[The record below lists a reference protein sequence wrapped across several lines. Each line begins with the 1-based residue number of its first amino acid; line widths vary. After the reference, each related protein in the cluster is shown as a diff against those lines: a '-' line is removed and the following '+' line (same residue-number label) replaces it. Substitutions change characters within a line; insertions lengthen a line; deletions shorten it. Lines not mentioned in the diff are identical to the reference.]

1 MDVLAFRC
9 ALLALFARLGVV
21 ILQNDAPHISDPEA
35 QRMQWRGHVEA
46 NLPVEKLLDAVAAV
60 FLVVVEALCPADAL
74 L

>member
-35 QRMQWRGHVEA
+35 QRMQWRGHV
-46 NLPVEKLLDAVAAV
+46 VAWP
-60 FLVVVEALCPADAL
+60 C
-74 L
+74 